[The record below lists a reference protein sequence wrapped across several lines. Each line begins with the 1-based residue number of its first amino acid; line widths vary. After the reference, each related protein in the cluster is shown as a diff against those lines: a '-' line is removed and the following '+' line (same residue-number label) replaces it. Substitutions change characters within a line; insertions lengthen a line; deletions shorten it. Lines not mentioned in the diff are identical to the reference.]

1 MEELA
6 GQTQLIQRP
15 EYRLFQTSDLDE
27 ARCRVSQVYCDHRLS
42 SRTGRVDAFHYHM
55 PFRGISFNYMQYGT
69 ESHIEPGYLKDFY
82 LIQLPLQGR
91 AHVESGGQVIESDPA
106 RASVINPSAFTKMVW
121 SHDCRQF
128 TVQITKDRVERI
140 AASCLG
146 LPVQGSLVFDTA
158 MENGN
163 AQHASWWRH
172 LFSFIREYSQE
183 CSFYRNSEILEAEL
197 DNIIKALLYSLNHNY
212 TSPLLNDTQ
221 LVRPRH
227 VRLAMDYIRDHI
239 SENLSMN
246 TLAELTGVSER
257 RLYEGFRRFQN
268 ISPMRYVQQ
277 TRLKAVRSAL
287 QTSRDTSVTQ
297 IATEYG
303 FTQLGRFAALYRQVY
318 GELPSETVARRPG
331 LKRG

>member
-1 MEELA
+1 MEEIA
-6 GQTQLIQRP
+6 DQTRLLRKP

-27 ARCRVSQVYCDHRLS
+27 ARCRVSQVYCDHQLS
-42 SRTGRVDAFHYHM
+42 SRSGRVDAFHYHM

-69 ESHIEPGYLKDFY
+69 QSRIEPGYLKDFY

-91 AHVESGGQVIESDPA
+91 AHVESDGQMMESHPG
-106 RASVINPSAFTKMVW
+106 RASVINPSAFTRMVW

-128 TVQITKDRVERI
+128 TVQIAKKRLERI

-146 LPVQGSLVFDTA
+146 MPVQGALVFDTA

-172 LFSFIREYSQE
+172 LLSFLCEYSQE
-183 CSFYRNSEILEAEL
+183 CSFYRNTDILETEL
-197 DNIIKALLYSLNHNY
+197 DNIIRALLYSLDHNY
-212 TSPLLNDTQ
+212 TAPLSNDTQ
-221 LVRPRH
+221 TVRPRH
-227 VRLAMDYIRDHI
+227 VRLAMDYIHDHF
-239 SENLSMN
+239 SENLSMD
-246 TLAELTGVSER
+246 TLVEVTGVSER

-277 TRLKAVRSAL
+277 TRLQAVRTAL
-287 QTSRDTSVTQ
+287 QTCGDSSITQ
-297 IATEYG
+297 IATEHG

-318 GELPSETVARRPG
+318 GELPSETGARRG
-331 LKRG
+331 V

>member
-1 MEELA
+1 MAEIA
-6 GQTQLIQRP
+6 DQTQLIRRP
-15 EYRLFQTSDLDE
+15 EYRLFQTHDLDE
-27 ARCRVSQVYCDHRLS
+27 ARSRVSQVYCDHRLS

-69 ESHIEPGYLKDFY
+69 ECRIEPGYLKDFY
-82 LIQLPLQGR
+82 LIQLPLQGQAR
-91 AHVESGGQVIESDPA
+91 IESDGQVIESDPS

-146 LPVQGSLVFDTA
+146 IPVQGALAFDTA

-172 LFSFIREYSQE
+172 LLSFICEYSQE
-183 CSFYRNSEILEAEL
+183 CSFYRNTEILESEL

-212 TSPLLNDTQ
+212 TAPLLNDTQ
-221 LVRPRH
+221 MVRPRH
-227 VRLAMDYIRDHI
+227 VRLAMDYIHEHI
-239 SENLSMN
+239 SENLSMG
-246 TLAELTGVSER
+246 TLVELTGVSER

-268 ISPMRYVQQ
+268 TSPMRYVQQ
-277 TRLKAVRSAL
+277 TRLKAVRTAL
-287 QTSRDTSVTQ
+287 QTCSDTSVTQ
-297 IATEYG
+297 IATQYG

-318 GELPSETVARRPG
+318 DELPSETVACRQGMRRD
-331 LKRG
+331 